1 MHAQGEFA
9 VAVCYRVLGFCP
21 AAAAVQDVVLQPCRK
36 AAGVAHEVE
45 DLRVGRRGVKLLRV
59 GVLRDGTVA
68 HDDDAVGQLQRFF
81 AVVGD
86 ENAGEAQFALQ
97 GFQPETQVV
106 PHLHVQRAEGF
117 VKEDDF
123 RLGGERP
130 RQRDAL
136 LLATGELCRVAPAHV
151 GKLYHVE
158 QLRDFFADARFC
170 RSLAARLDGEAE
182 GDVVGDGEVF
192 EECVVLEDE
201 ADVAFAHRHVG
212 NVAAIEAD
220 LPAVGAFQPG
230 DEAQQGGF
238 AAAGGAEQRRHFAV
252 FDGEVGGL
260 QRGVVAVGFVQLSDL
275 DAHGGS
281 LLTPSPAGR
290 SPPRGRGGVV
300 LWRYACS
307 FRATQVFSARVARA
321 MRTSS
326 TALANAAAAW

>member
-1 MHAQGEFA
+1 M
-9 VAVCYRVLGFCP
+9 
-21 AAAAVQDVVLQPCRK
+21 QDVVLQPCRK

-290 SPPRGRGGVV
+290 SPQRGRGGVGVV